1 MNKFLIQSWVGDK
14 ILPEH
19 PFELL
24 LKNKEKPGVKMIV
37 EYAANEGEIFT
48 EGIFY
53 PLVGLGVLPEPI
65 LQNRTTRVPLN
76 LFENVMKTKFFY
88 GEKYGKSVLLKF
100 ENLKNFC

>member
-1 MNKFLIQSWVGDK
+1 
-14 ILPEH
+14 
-19 PFELL
+19 
-24 LKNKEKPGVKMIV
+24 MIV

-88 GEKYGKSVLLKF
+88 GRENGQNVLLEF
-100 ENLKNFC
+100 ENLKKKFVNFEFNRYTLKRPKVDASIFILVARTRRKKTRK

>member
-1 MNKFLIQSWVGDK
+1 
-14 ILPEH
+14 
-19 PFELL
+19 
-24 LKNKEKPGVKMIV
+24 MIV

-76 LFENVMKTKFFY
+76 LFENLMKTKFFY
-88 GEKYGKSVLLKF
+88 GEKYGKAVLLKF
-100 ENLKNFC
+100 ENLKNFFNF